1 MKTIYSL
8 VAIGFFIYVPL
19 ALTQRLHED
28 FSHPERWGDDPQYDP
43 RVYLPVLGLTAV
55 CMIAGVLHACHQAY
69 RQQLLRDKL
78 RSEVEHVIREQK
90 ARMRGNGGEAGSN
103 QTPGD

>member
-19 ALTQRLHED
+19 ALTHRLQED
-28 FSHPERWGDDPQYDP
+28 FAHTERWADDPQYDP
-43 RVYLPVLGLTAV
+43 RVYLPVLGLTVV

-69 RQQLLRDKL
+69 RQKVSLEKL
-78 RSEVEHVIREQK
+78 RSEVEHVIREQTE
-90 ARMRGNGGEAGSN
+90 RGKLS
-103 QTPGD
+103 DRS